1 MVKFLS
7 KKKKKEKKS
16 FGHKTSLL
24 FLRSVPKPEDLAK
37 NIYMCVCMNI
47 YVYEDKSIHKDM
59 NSLMYEGMDITY
71 LLPSITEAL
80 RNLMFFNILWNEKS
94 SLMGEN
100 YFTGTKIKNKFKT
113 VTDMYKTSMR

>member
-1 MVKFLS
+1 
-7 KKKKKEKKS
+7 
-16 FGHKTSLL
+16 
-24 FLRSVPKPEDLAK
+24 
-37 NIYMCVCMNI
+37 MCVCMNI

-80 RNLMFFNILWNEKS
+80 RNLIFFNILWNEKS

-100 YFTGTKIKNKFKT
+100 YFTGTKVKNKFKT